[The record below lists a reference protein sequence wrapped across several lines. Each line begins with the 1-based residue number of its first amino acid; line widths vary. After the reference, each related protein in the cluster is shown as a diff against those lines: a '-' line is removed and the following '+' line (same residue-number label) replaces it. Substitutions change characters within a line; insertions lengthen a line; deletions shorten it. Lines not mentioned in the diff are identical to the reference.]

1 MELSISYSSLRPS
14 AVLPQRCKSSS
25 HNNRMICIKPI
36 TKNIN
41 NCSSNFPSKL
51 CSTNRLIQPLAGLY
65 GESKQDRPRNIIRA
79 CGRDEHDDSAS
90 STGLTKVLRFGSACY
105 KFVRPYAMLHT
116 LISTICLFA
125 RVLVENPQLFTWSL
139 LLKAFLGLIAVLLLN
154 AYYCGHNGIYDADID
169 RVNKP
174 DLPISSG
181 DLSLKQ
187 AWFLV
192 IFAVLSGLLIL
203 RLMNAD
209 LITTSLYCFWILLA
223 TSYSAPPFRFKQS
236 SVATSIVIP
245 LMGGIVHLVGVLY
258 ATRASLG
265 LSFQWSPS
273 TIFITT
279 FATLFF
285 LVICNIKDL
294 ADVEGDIKYNIRT
307 FPAIY
312 GPRKV
317 TIFFTGIL
325 LLDYIG
331 SMLVAICMPQAFKP
345 YIMAPAHAIFSLWIL
360 IEAKKLDKTNYS
372 KEASTNFF
380 QLLWKLFALEFL
392 LFPFM

>member
-1 MELSISYSSLRPS
+1 MGDFQIWRRSVAHREAPLGLLYAVAAVGKSPPSVPIVELVPSEPSRMPSPLWPRRVSLRETSRFTVDVHRESGKPDRWKS
-14 AVLPQRCKSSS
+14 ERTRVSEMMSFEDKVPPLPPVLNP
-25 HNNRMICIKPI
+25 NP
-36 TKNIN
+36 TD
-41 NCSSNFPSKL
+41 
-51 CSTNRLIQPLAGLY
+51 TD
-65 GESKQDRPRNIIRA
+65 EA

-209 LITTSLYCFWILLA
+209 LITTSLYCFCLLLA

-236 SVATSIVIP
+236 SVATSIVNP

-265 LSFQWSPS
+265 LSFQWR
-273 TIFITT
+273 
-279 FATLFF
+279 
-285 LVICNIKDL
+285 
-294 ADVEGDIKYNIRT
+294 YNIRT

-317 TIFFTGIL
+317 TFFFTGIL

-331 SMLVAICMPQAFKP
+331 SMLVAICMPQ
-345 YIMAPAHAIFSLWIL
+345 
-360 IEAKKLDKTNYS
+360 
-372 KEASTNFF
+372 EASANFF

-392 LFPFM
+392 LFPFI